1 MTPGSIFAVIFLV
14 ISSLAFAYYASHFG
28 SYNKTYGTLG
38 AAIGFM
44 TWLWI
49 SSIVIMVGAEIN
61 SEVEREAKGHTPAAE
76 KCSSKAD

>member
-1 MTPGSIFAVIFLV
+1 L
-14 ISSLAFAYYASHFG
+14 AYYAAHFG
-28 SYNKTYGTLG
+28 SYNKTYGTLV

-61 SEVEREAKGHTPAAE
+61 AEVEREAKGDTPAAE
-76 KCSSKAD
+76 KTEPKAK